1 MSRSTI
7 RAVRVLSI
15 SGDLSGCDLTAVE
28 PSPPAP
34 GAATVRVR
42 ASSLNFPDLLM
53 TRGLYQLK
61 PPLPFT
67 PGMDFAGDVV
77 DAGSETGW
85 RPGEAVVGS
94 VRYGA
99 LAEQLSVEASLL
111 RRKPDTLTYVEAAA
125 VGTTYLTAYVA
136 LVRLAGLAAGQ
147 TVLVHGASG
156 GVGSAAVD
164 LGQALGG
171 RVIAASGSAEKL
183 ARIDAAYRPFAT
195 LDASLPFRDQVH
207 ALTDGGADIVF
218 DPVGGAIF
226 EQSARCVAFGGK
238 LLVVGFASGAIP
250 SLAMNI
256 PLIKGF
262 SVIGVRAGE
271 YGRRFLRH
279 GAEDR
284 DAIWSLAASGRLT
297 PLIHAVL
304 PLERWR
310 DAFRLMDNRQLVGKV
325 VVEFRS

>member
-1 MSRSTI
+1 M
-7 RAVRVLSI
+7 RAVRILSI
-15 SGDLSGCDLTAVE
+15 SSDFSGCDLTTLE
-28 PSPPAP
+28 PPPPAT
-34 GAATVRVR
+34 GAAIVRVR

-61 PPLPFT
+61 PPLPCT

-77 DAGSETGW
+77 DADPETGW
-85 RPGEAVVGS
+85 KPGDAVVGS

-99 LAEQLSVEASLL
+99 LAEQLSVETSLL
-111 RRKPDTLTYVEAAA
+111 RRKPDTMSYVEAAA

-136 LVRLAGLAAGQ
+136 LVRLAGLVGGQ

-156 GVGSAAVD
+156 GVGTAAVD

-171 RVIAASGSAEKL
+171 RVIAGSGSVDKL
-183 ARIDAAYRPFAT
+183 AQIDAAYRPFAT
-195 LDASLPFRDQVH
+195 LDTSASFRDQVR
-207 ALTDGGADIVF
+207 ALTEGGADIVF

-226 EQSARCVAFGGK
+226 AESTRCVAFGGK
-238 LLVVGFASGAIP
+238 LLVVGFASGTIP
-250 SLAMNI
+250 SLPMNI

-271 YGRRFLRH
+271 YGRRFPRH
-279 GAEDR
+279 GAQNR
-284 DAIWSLAASGRLT
+284 DAIWSLAAAGRLN

-304 PLERWR
+304 PLDRWR
-310 DAFRLMDNRQLVGKV
+310 EAFGLMDDRKLVGKIV
-325 VVEFRS
+325 IDLDG